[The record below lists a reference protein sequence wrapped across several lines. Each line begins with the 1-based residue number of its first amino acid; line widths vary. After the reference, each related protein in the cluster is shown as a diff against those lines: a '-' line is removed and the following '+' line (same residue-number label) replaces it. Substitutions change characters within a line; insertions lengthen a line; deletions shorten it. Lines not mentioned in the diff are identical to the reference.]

1 MYLRAFFID
10 FYRKRTSLQSD
21 QDIIHGLL
29 SDKRDYAAN
38 IFVRKYQRFVFSVA
52 QRYLKSYEDACDAS
66 QEVFIKAIRNIGNF
80 RGECSLQTWLYSIVI
95 NVCHSMNK
103 KKKLRSFVS
112 FSPFDSMPESIT
124 YDYNPENSTL
134 DMEFQQIF
142 DNLMKQLPEKQ
153 RETFILRYI
162 DELSYEEISQ
172 MLGTSIGGLKANYF
186 QAVKKLAL
194 LLKPDGDI

>member
-1 MYLRAFFID
+1 V
-10 FYRKRTSLQSD
+10 QSD
-21 QDIIHGLL
+21 QDIINGLL
-29 SDKRDYAAN
+29 SDTRDYAAN

-80 RGECSLQTWLYSIVI
+80 RGECSLQTCLYRIVI

-103 KKKLRSFVS
+103 KKKLRSFITFNS
-112 FSPFDSMPESIT
+112 FDSMPEAIT
-124 YDYNPENSTL
+124 YDYNPENSTM
-134 DMEFQQIF
+134 DIEFQKKF

-186 QAVKKLAL
+186 QAFKKLAS
-194 LLKPDGDI
+194 LLKPDGEI

>member
-1 MYLRAFFID
+1 
-10 FYRKRTSLQSD
+10 
-21 QDIIHGLL
+21 
-29 SDKRDYAAN
+29 
-38 IFVRKYQRFVFSVA
+38 
-52 QRYLKSYEDACDAS
+52 
-66 QEVFIKAIRNIGNF
+66 
-80 RGECSLQTWLYSIVI
+80 
-95 NVCHSMNK
+95 
-103 KKKLRSFVS
+103 
-112 FSPFDSMPESIT
+112 MPESIT
-124 YDYNPENSTL
+124 YDDNPENLT
-134 DMEFQQIF
+134 MNTEFQQKF

>member
-1 MYLRAFFID
+1 M
-10 FYRKRTSLQSD
+10 QSD
-21 QDIIHGLL
+21 QDIINGLL
-29 SDKRDYAAN
+29 SDTRDYAAN

-80 RGECSLQTWLYSIVI
+80 RGECSLQTWLYRIVI
-95 NVCHSMNK
+95 NVCHSMTK
-103 KKKLRSFVS
+103 KKKLRSFVT
-112 FSPFDSMPESIT
+112 FTAFDTMPESIT
-124 YDYNPENSTL
+124 DEYNPENTTI
-134 DMEFQQIF
+134 DTEFQQKF
-142 DNLMKQLPEKQ
+142 DYLMNQLPEKQ

-194 LLKPDGDI
+194 ILKPDGNI